1 MSNVG
6 KRESELMSTLCL
18 DIIDPTVHAR
28 SLRRRFSVTTV
39 MAQFSAACSIT
50 LLTHVEYTRYL
61 IRSGRLWLVRRGS
74 SWQNKNIYS
83 AWPQPAR
90 NHLHQRVCH
99 LNSRTLGQPQ
109 TFGHHP
115 SPPSLFFYPS
125 LGRAVPKHRAHLKSG
140 SVRKGP
146 LMSLHFLCILHHKQ
160 PSHIATYSCLTD
172 ATRILSRFPQQFQIN
187 ARHHNLCLRHVH
199 LQTLLLHLGFS
210 CLKLYKQFFQGLST
224 DHHSHVCTDCAELPR

>member
-1 MSNVG
+1 
-6 KRESELMSTLCL
+6 
-18 DIIDPTVHAR
+18 
-28 SLRRRFSVTTV
+28 
-39 MAQFSAACSIT
+39 MAQVSAACSIT

-83 AWPQPAR
+83 VWPQPAR
-90 NHLHQRVCH
+90 NHLHQRECH
-99 LNSRTLGQPQ
+99 LDSRTLGQPQ

-115 SPPSLFFYPS
+115 SPPSLFFHPS
-125 LGRAVPKHRAHLKSG
+125 IGRAVPKHRAHLKSG

-146 LMSLHFLCILHHKQ
+146 LMPLHFLCIWHHKQ
-160 PSHIATYSCLTD
+160 SSHFATCTYSYLTD
-172 ATRILSRFPQQFQIN
+172 ATRILSRFPQQVQIN

-210 CLKLYKQFFQGLST
+210 CLKLYKQFLQGLST
-224 DHHSHVCTDCAELPR
+224 DHQVICVHSMCRTPRIELLTQ